1 MSKALHDLV
10 VIDATTTFWA
20 SLGVAML
27 GDFGARVIKLELL
40 PEARERRIM
49 RPAAGDAPDGWD
61 YEFAL
66 ANRNK
71 LSLAVN
77 PTDDEG
83 RAIVQALIERA
94 DVFVTD
100 RRLAELEAMGCEY
113 ARASAHNPGLI
124 YARAS
129 GFGPDGPD
137 RDEPALDELAAGRT
151 GMMPILGQPGEPPVY
166 AGVGQM
172 YTSMMLPFGIG
183 TALWH
188 REQTGEGQEVDVSL
202 FGGNMYG
209 ASLDVQAYLAIGG
222 DRFLRPISRLDAGNP
237 MSGPV
242 YPTSDGRWLTLTMPD
257 TGRYWP
263 AFAQVTGLAVD
274 DPRFDTHEK
283 RCEDNRLEMFGVLD
297 DIFRKKS
304 ADEWRTA
311 FREHGLSGD
320 VIEDFDYPA
329 TDDHARRNRYIL
341 EVDDPSAGHVRMLGF
356 PIHMSD
362 TPARFDRAAPA
373 LGQHTVD
380 ILHELLGR
388 DEDEAAELEARG
400 VIA

>member
-10 VIDATTTFWA
+10 VIDATTAFWA

-40 PEARERRIM
+40 PEARERRIV
-49 RPAAGDAPDGWD
+49 RPSGGGAPGGWD

-71 LSLAVN
+71 LSLAVD
-77 PTDDEG
+77 PGDEEG
-83 RAIVQALIERA
+83 RAIIQGVVERA

-100 RRLAELEAMGCEY
+100 WPLAELEALGCDY
-113 ARASAHNPGLI
+113 SRASAHNPGLI

-129 GFGPDGPD
+129 GFGPDGAD
-137 RDEPALDELAAGRT
+137 RHEPALDELAAGRT

-166 AGVGQM
+166 AGVGPM

-183 TALWH
+183 TALWY

-242 YPTSDGRWLTLTMPD
+242 YPTSDERWVTLTMPD

-263 AFAQVTGLAVD
+263 AFAEVTGLAVD
-274 DPRFDTHEK
+274 DARFDTHEK
-283 RCEDNRLEMFGVLD
+283 RCGENRLEMIGVLD
-297 DIFRKKS
+297 DIFRTKS
-304 ADEWRTA
+304 AAEWRTA
-311 FREHGLSGD
+311 FRDHGLSGD
-320 VIEDFDYPA
+320 VIEDYDYPA
-329 TDDHARRNRYIL
+329 TDEHTRRNRYI
-341 EVDDPSAGHVRMLGF
+341 VDIDDPAAGRVRMLGF
-356 PIHMSD
+356 PIYMSD
-362 TPARFDRAAPA
+362 TPARFDRAAPS
-373 LGQHTVD
+373 LGQHTAD

-388 DEDEAAELEARG
+388 GEDDAAELEARG